1 MSDKKQVFLS
11 LETAKI
17 MWKEELKKFNSSLS
31 SENTPTMLFLLDNF
45 TKDKL
50 EAKELPKT
58 WEELKTIKG
67 YYVDDKSELSK
78 VNIHNAM
85 TVDMNKNIFPTKEL
99 AEASLALAQLLQLR
113 DVYNGNWKVDLN
125 NKPNEMRYIII
136 NHCNNISK
144 RANCGGDNIILSF
157 EKENIR
163 NQFFTNFQ
171 DLLEIAK
178 PLL

>member
-50 EAKELPKT
+50 EAKELPKS
-58 WEELKTIKG
+58 WKELQQVDG
-67 YYVDDKSELSK
+67 YFINGKSIITKHVGKLPLESSK
-78 VNIHNAM
+78 DV
-85 TVDMNKNIFPTKEL
+85 FPTKEL
-99 AEASLALAQLLQLR
+99 AEASLALSQLLQLR
-113 DVYNGNWKVDLN
+113 DVYNGDWKVDLN